1 MLLQLPGMEFTVHT
15 PALAF
20 REDLAKGGGITG
32 CIDAGIQKHLVHY
45 PTAEGNLTAGP
56 DLGFFAFVDVGKVR
70 GGGTDVNDKH
80 GFGTKVDVITD
91 RVGLDCTN
99 HDRPGLRDHMR
110 GGEADGL
117 KNTLIA
123 GAIFRI
129 PAGRAADI
137 DRIALL
143 AADKCTAVPK

>member
-1 MLLQLPGMEFTVHT
+1 MELTVHT
-15 PALAF
+15 PALTF

-32 CIDAGIQKHLVHY
+32 CLDTGIQKHLVHY

-56 DLGFFAFVDVGKVR
+56 DLGFFAFVDVCKVR
-70 GGGTDVNDKH
+70 SGGTDVNDEY

-91 RVGLDCTN
+91 RVRLNCTY
-99 HDRPGLRDHMR
+99 HDRPGLGDNMR
-110 GGEADGL
+110 GREANGL

-123 GAIFRI
+123 GAVFCI
-129 PAGRAADI
+129 PAGWAADI

-143 AADKCTAVPK
+143 TADKCTAVPK